1 MAEHAQPD
9 SFSSILAAHNSD
21 LFFKLQLNG
30 AISEEISLENYRVF
44 SIGT

>member
-21 LFFKLQLNG
+21 LFQASLNG
-30 AISEEISLENYRVF
+30 AISEEISLENYRGF